1 MAAGST
7 RRGRLHQEH
16 AHSAGLQPQEGGL
29 LPQLA
34 AVDRPDG
41 VFCFTGLKPE
51 QVERLTKDFSMC
63 MTKDGCISV
72 AEVTL
77 GNVGHLVRAIHQVP
91 Q

>member
-7 RRGRLHQEH
+7 RRGRLHHEH
-16 AHSAGLQPQEGGL
+16 AHSAGLQPGEGGL

-34 AVDRPDG
+34 ALDRPDG

-51 QVERLTKDFSMC
+51 QVERMTKEFFIC
-63 MTKDGCISV
+63 MTKDGCIS
-72 AEVTL
+72 AAGVTS